1 MAAFGAGPV
10 ESQRCPLCPE
20 GPGGVRRGPPGGA
33 GGQAPAAAAA
43 AEAVEE
49 EEEAPLRVLPC
60 LHAFCGPCLEARRR
74 RDGRLA
80 CPTCRRDAALGDAG
94 VRGLPSAHL
103 LLTCL
108 LGGVADGGGG
118 RGSGAGGGVELKGLL
133 LDVSHAEMGGAA
145 AAAAAGGEAGPHH
158 ERDAG
163 PPALCGVCGHG
174 VKGPAGARC
183 LVERFQSGL
192 RLGPAGP
199 PHAPGSPQG
208 PRGSPLGLPS
218 FPSPPLAAFPGLGP
232 GAQWPGYC
240 QHPEDE
246 AGRLFCETCA
256 LSLCRECARDGHSSH
271 EVVYLSVPSHD
282 SRSLALQLLTDAQQG
297 RQAIQLGL
305 ERAQAM
311 VEQVEMRAQQ
321 VRAEVKAVVSVHRKA
336 LDERECELLRKV
348 EKIRQVK
355 TQTLQRQLEEL
366 RQSLARLD
374 SAVESVRAALEAGA
388 DAEALGAVRARVAAQ
403 LRDIVGLGA
412 AGAPSPPQ
420 QPQEDDRV
428 VFVPPDAALY
438 AAIRTLGAV
447 QSGACPEL
455 STVAGEGLTKVV
467 KGRLASFTVVTRDHG
482 GEFRRTGGDP
492 VCAAALGPDGRA
504 AWAEVR
510 DKQDGTYGVSY
521 RPAADGEHTVSVTV
535 LGRHV
540 EGSPFRVL
548 VRPGRS
554 YAGIGKPAIAFGGGG
569 TGDGQLCRPWGVCV
583 DSEGRVIV
591 ADRSNDRI
599 QVFGPSGGFLFKFGV
614 HGSHPGQ
621 FDRPAGVAW
630 DPGRGGRIVVSDK
643 DNHRVQIFSGEGR
656 VLSTFGERG
665 SESGQFCYPWDVA
678 VSPGDGL
685 VLVSDTRNH
694 RVQLFSP
701 DGAFVNKYGFEGAL
715 WKHFDSPR
723 GVAFDAEGRL
733 LVTDFNNHRLLVVR
747 PDCRSARFLG
757 GSGSGPG
764 QFLRPQGVA
773 VDPEGRI
780 AVADS
785 RNHRVQVFEP
795 DGAFLCQFGAPGGG
809 PGQMDRPS
817 GVAVTPEG
825 LIVVVDFGNN
835 RVVVY

>member
-1 MAAFGAGPV
+1 
-10 ESQRCPLCPE
+10 
-20 GPGGVRRGPPGGA
+20 
-33 GGQAPAAAAA
+33 
-43 AEAVEE
+43 
-49 EEEAPLRVLPC
+49 
-60 LHAFCGPCLEARRR
+60 
-74 RDGRLA
+74 
-80 CPTCRRDAALGDAG
+80 
-94 VRGLPSAHL
+94 
-103 LLTCL
+103 
-108 LGGVADGGGG
+108 
-118 RGSGAGGGVELKGLL
+118 
-133 LDVSHAEMGGAA
+133 
-145 AAAAAGGEAGPHH
+145 
-158 ERDAG
+158 
-163 PPALCGVCGHG
+163 
-174 VKGPAGARC
+174 
-183 LVERFQSGL
+183 
-192 RLGPAGP
+192 
-199 PHAPGSPQG
+199 
-208 PRGSPLGLPS
+208 
-218 FPSPPLAAFPGLGP
+218 
-232 GAQWPGYC
+232 
-240 QHPEDE
+240 
-246 AGRLFCETCA
+246 
-256 LSLCRECARDGHSSH
+256 
-271 EVVYLSVPSHD
+271 
-282 SRSLALQLLTDAQQG
+282 
-297 RQAIQLGL
+297 
-305 ERAQAM
+305 
-311 VEQVEMRAQQ
+311 EQVEMRAQQ

-403 LRDIVGLGA
+403 LRDIVGLGT

-554 YAGIGKPAIAFGGGG
+554 RPSHSEVRDARPIGGEPGSSKRQACVAQPGTRTPCVCHSKVIFSCGG

-599 QVFGPSGGFLFKFGV
+599 QVFGPSGGFLFKFGA

-685 VLVSDTRNH
+685 ILVSDTRNH

-835 RVVVY
+835 